1 MLQCEECRSCS
12 QVHHLQTAT
21 VLGQV
26 SMILILMMVLVVI
39 NALGDDGGDDD
50 GHDDGVGG

>member
-26 SMILILMMVLVVI
+26 SMIMILVMVLVVI

-50 GHDDGVGG
+50 GVGG